1 MSTLTNIEKMKLES
15 MFKSASGAGYIM
27 DFSTSSF
34 QSFVFTSTNKDIS
47 KSTYATRGDSKAN
60 RLRAF
65 WEIEPDATVGKLTAE
80 MLEYWKTKK
89 LINQEA
95 ITDHEK
101 ALLKECEAIAARL
114 SGRPASASAV
124 NKEITEDDFIKT
136 EFKNVSLAKINL
148 DGSLIGILEQR
159 IEEIRKCLSVRAPLS
174 VIFLCGSTLEG
185 LLLGVA
191 SNRHKDFNLAK
202 ASPKDKTSGQPL
214 PFQKWTLANFI
225 DVSHELGIVG
235 EDVKKFS
242 HALRGFRNYIHPYEQ
257 MASGFNPSQH
267 TAEICWK
274 VLQAAISEISGGKT
288 LGN

>member
-1 MSTLTNIEKMKLES
+1 MSTLTNIEKVKLES
-15 MFKSASGAGYIM
+15 MFKSPAGAGYVM
-27 DFSTSSF
+27 DFSNPAF
-34 QSFVFTSTNKDIS
+34 HDFIFTSTKKDIAND
-47 KSTYATRGDSKAN
+47 TYATYGESKAK

-65 WEIEPDATVGKLTAE
+65 WEIESDSIVGKLTAE

-89 LINQEA
+89 QINQEA
-95 ITDHEK
+95 IADYEK
-101 ALLKECEAIAARL
+101 ALFKECEIIVARL
-114 SGRPASASAV
+114 SGRPAPASAAA
-124 NKEITEDDFIKT
+124 KEITEDDFIKT
-136 EFKNVSLAKINL
+136 EFKNVSLTKINL

-159 IEEIRKCLSVRAPLS
+159 IEEIRKCLSVKAPLS

-202 ASPKDKTSGQPL
+202 ASPKDKASGQPL
-214 PFQKWTLANFI
+214 PFPKWTLANFI

-242 HALRGFRNYIHPYEQ
+242 HALRDFRNYIHPYQQ
-257 MASGFNPSQH
+257 MASGFNPSLH

-274 VLQAAISEISGGKT
+274 VLQAAISEISGNK
-288 LGN
+288 